1 MSGPACGHENREPED
16 WPGEQRTTPEGR
28 QGQAAGWENRA
39 CSARC
44 AATKIQRMRSSA
56 KNAARASPEIVDRLH
71 AALERGVDVVF
82 LVPVDPH
89 PGMRLARG
97 LSESKR

>member
-1 MSGPACGHENREPED
+1 
-16 WPGEQRTTPEGR
+16 
-28 QGQAAGWENRA
+28 
-39 CSARC
+39 
-44 AATKIQRMRSSA
+44 MRSSA

-71 AALERGVDVVF
+71 AALDRGVDVVF
-82 LVPVDPH
+82 LVPVDSH